1 MKKSSL
7 LLTQCTR
14 NHDFTIGEKPLV
26 SMRLMQHLS
35 LVEFGERKITHLLHE
50 DTTTVKNSFYR

>member
-1 MKKSSL
+1 MKKPSL

-14 NHDFTIGEKPLV
+14 NHDFAIGEKPLV

-35 LVEFGERKITHLLHE
+35 LVEFREKKMTHLLH
-50 DTTTVKNSFYR
+50 